1 MSMSDKE
8 QVATTI
14 TQLVKSSNA
23 TDSEDGDVSSID
35 TENNNELDNS
45 TNVKGFSD
53 SADIESQGTHQRKVK
68 LLDRLRAANMLVSGS
83 QLDREIQ
90 DDYRRIKRPL
100 VSNACGRD
108 RQMVDRG
115 NLILVTSSIPGE
127 GKTFTS
133 INLALSISQEMDNTV
148 LLVDCD
154 VAKQGVSR
162 MLGLENVA
170 GLVDVLESDDLT
182 IGDVLLQTD
191 IPNFR
196 VVSAG
201 KQNEYITEMLASQR
215 MSVLVNEIASRY
227 TDRIIIFDGPPMLPT
242 PQTKVLAGLVGQVVF
257 VVEAGKTP
265 QALVE
270 EALEMISKEQ
280 AVGVVL
286 NKNEGLS
293 RRGSYYYGYYGS
305 EDGAV

>member
-1 MSMSDKE
+1 MTMGNKKPE
-8 QVATTI
+8 ATTI
-14 TQLVKSSNA
+14 TQLVESSRARTAKNA
-23 TDSEDGDVSSID
+23 EL
-35 TENNNELDNS
+35 EN
-45 TNVKGFSD
+45 TANVTVQPD
-53 SADIESQGTHQRKVK
+53 DADARDKQERKVK
-68 LLDRLRAANMLVSGS
+68 LLDRLVAQNMLVPGS
-83 QLDREIQ
+83 KLGREIV

-108 RQMVDRG
+108 KLMVEHG
-115 NLILVTSSIPGE
+115 NLILVTSSVPGE

-133 INLALSISQEMDNTV
+133 VNLALSISQEMDNTV

-201 KQNEYITEMLASQR
+201 RQNEYITELLASQR
-215 MSVLVNEIASRY
+215 MAGLVNEIASRY
-227 TDRIIIFDGPPMLPT
+227 TDRIIIFDGPPLLPT
-242 PQTKVLAGLVGQVVF
+242 PQTQVMAKLVGQVVF
-257 VVEAGKTP
+257 VIEAGKTS
-265 QALVE
+265 QSLVE
-270 EALEMISKEQ
+270 EALSLIPKDQ
-280 AVGVVL
+280 ATGLVM

-293 RRGSYYYGYYGS
+293 RRAGYYYGYYGS
-305 EDGAV
+305 EDEQS